1 MGNCRLWLVHDYC
14 SDSVAAPVY
23 FSGGLTFGGLMMA
36 VGAFTQVHNSLR
48 WFVDN
53 FGAIADWR
61 ATLLRVASFRQA
73 ILRMD
78 DIGHI
83 DRQIT
88 LETNEDERLTID
100 GLSIAVPDG
109 CLNLV
114 EKQVAINPGER
125 LFVTG

>member
-1 MGNCRLWLVHDYC
+1 MGHGRLWLVSPLLLRSLLPHL
-14 SDSVAAPVY
+14 SI

-78 DIGHI
+78 EIGHI
-83 DRQIT
+83 DRQIV
-88 LETNEDERLTID
+88 LETNEDERLTIEA
-100 GLSIAVPDG
+100 LSIAVPDG

-114 EKQVAINPGER
+114 ETNVSIGPGSGC
-125 LFVTG
+125 L